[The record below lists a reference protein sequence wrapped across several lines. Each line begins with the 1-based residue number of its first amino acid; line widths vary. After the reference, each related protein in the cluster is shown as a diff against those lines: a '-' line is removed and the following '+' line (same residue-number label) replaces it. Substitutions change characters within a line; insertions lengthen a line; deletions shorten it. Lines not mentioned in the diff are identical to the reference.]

1 MDRELLIELIE
12 RNLSTR
18 KIGDEVGKGESS
30 IKYWL
35 KKYGL
40 KTNFIQG
47 NSKGHMVEYGQTKIC
62 SKCKNE
68 CNTSDFFNSRKLA
81 NRYSYCKY
89 CLNNMTV
96 ENQRKLKKKCIE
108 YKGGKCVICSY
119 DDYDGALDFHHL
131 NPDEKDFTI
140 AEGKNRSFDN
150 IKSELD
156 KCVLLCC
163 RCHREVEFRNT
174 DLSSYSMIKPSDKF
188 YEIINS
194 DQQLQDIKLDKR
206 FKKCECGNNINRYSE
221 KCKDCSK
228 KEKLSHRPTEETLMN
243 CIGSIGLI
251 ETSKVYN
258 VHVATVRKWVRLCN
272 RGLYK

>member
-1 MDRELLIELIE
+1 MDKELLTKLIE

-18 KIGDEVGKGESS
+18 KIGDEVGKCGSS

-40 KTNFIQG
+40 KTNFIPG
-47 NSKGHMVEYGQTKIC
+47 ESYIVEYGETKIC
-62 SKCKNE
+62 YKCKTE
-68 CNTSDFFNSRKLA
+68 CKISDFFNSRKLD
-81 NRYSYCKY
+81 NRYSYCKH
-89 CLNNMTV
+89 CLNKMTV

-131 NPDEKDFTI
+131 NPGEKDFSI

-188 YEIINS
+188 YEILNVNKIS
-194 DQQLQDIKLDKR
+194 HDTKISKR
-206 FKKCECGNNINRYSE
+206 SKNCECGVNINKYSE
-221 KCKDCSK
+221 KCPECSK
-228 KEKLSHRPTEETLMN
+228 KKQRYHRPTESVLMD
-243 CIGSIGLI
+243 SINSNGLL

-272 RGLYK
+272 RSLYK